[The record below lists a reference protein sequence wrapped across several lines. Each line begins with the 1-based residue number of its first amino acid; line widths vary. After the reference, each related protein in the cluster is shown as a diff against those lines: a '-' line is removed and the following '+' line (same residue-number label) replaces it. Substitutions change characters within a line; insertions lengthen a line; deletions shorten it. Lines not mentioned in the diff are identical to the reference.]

1 MLKAI
6 RIKGLFSRF
15 DYDIEMKEE
24 GITIL
29 TGPNG
34 FGKST
39 VFSLIEAVAAADAEA
54 IKRIPFEES
63 VLVCEDKT
71 ITLQKDGDMLFV
83 DGAPLNNGGMQ
94 NLIADKSETGAVKCV
109 GGRKLLDSALNDW
122 EKLKEYIEDVRE
134 VPKRLKARLKSGG
147 ERAAEKAEL
156 FINLLKDKFNF
167 KAPVL
172 DAAEGLEFIDA
183 DGIRLKFSDLSAGE
197 AQLTAFYYE
206 LLFET
211 PDKAL
216 ILIDE
221 PEISM
226 HIVWQMRLVCDL
238 EKICAALKGAKA
250 IVATHSPQIL
260 GGHRSLQVDLGEQ
273 YER

>member
-54 IKRIPFEES
+54 IKRIPFEEC
-63 VLVCEDKT
+63 VLLCEKKT

-183 DGIRLKFSDLSAGE
+183 E